1 MTPRT
6 DPAPF
11 PRRSATGAGSALPI
25 AAAAA
30 ALGRHAATP
39 APASALAAAPYSRQR
54 SPRAIPS
61 DPTATAAPHPPPQ
74 LSP

>member
-6 DPAPF
+6 DPARL

-25 AAAAA
+25 AAVAP
-30 ALGRHAATP
+30 ALARHAATP
-39 APASALAAAPYSRQR
+39 AQPSALAAAPFFRQR